1 MIDLPEAGRIVL
13 PCKIGEVPSAAMR
26 RGPGSIDG
34 GVLLKWTAPS
44 CFASHI
50 RCRAGEHY
58 QSLNVHQRK
67 IYKATMSDESIVL
80 ECRALNKSY
89 TEGPQ
94 VLQVLHDI
102 DLKVARGERI
112 AIVGSSGSG
121 KSTLLNLLGGLDTP
135 SSGAVYVQG
144 EAISALDEKRRSQ
157 LRNRT
162 LGFVYQFHHLLGEFS
177 ALENVAMPLL
187 IRGTAVAVAAKAA
200 QAMLER
206 VGLAARVQHK
216 PAELSGGER
225 QRVAIARA
233 LVAQPVCVL
242 LDEPTGN
249 LDRGTAETIHALMLG
264 LNREFETSFIV
275 VTHDPL
281 LAQRMDRVLH
291 LRDGALASL

>member
-1 MIDLPEAGRIVL
+1 MNSEKP
-13 PCKIGEVPSAAMR
+13 
-26 RGPGSIDG
+26 
-34 GVLLKWTAPS
+34 
-44 CFASHI
+44 
-50 RCRAGEHY
+50 
-58 QSLNVHQRK
+58 
-67 IYKATMSDESIVL
+67 IVL
-80 ECRALNKSY
+80 ECRDLRKAY
-89 TEGPQ
+89 AEGPQ
-94 VLQVLHDI
+94 VLQVLGGI
-102 DLKVARGERI
+102 NMQIRAGERI

-144 EAISALDEKRRSQ
+144 EPISALDEKQRSQ

-162 LGFVYQFHHLLGEFS
+162 LGFVYQFHHLLGEFT

-187 IRGTAVAVAAKAA
+187 IRGEKVAAASAA
-200 QAMLER
+200 ALAMLGR
-206 VGLAARVQHK
+206 VGLSKRVQHK

-249 LDRGTAETIHALMLG
+249 LDRNTAETIHQLMLE
-264 LNREFETSFIV
+264 LNRELDTCFIV

-281 LAQRMDRVLH
+281 LAERMDRVLH
-291 LRDGALASL
+291 LRDGLLDV

>member
-1 MIDLPEAGRIVL
+1 
-13 PCKIGEVPSAAMR
+13 
-26 RGPGSIDG
+26 
-34 GVLLKWTAPS
+34 
-44 CFASHI
+44 
-50 RCRAGEHY
+50 
-58 QSLNVHQRK
+58 
-67 IYKATMSDESIVL
+67 MSEEQIVL
-80 ECRALNKSY
+80 ECRDLNKSY

-94 VLQVLHDI
+94 ILQVLSGI
-102 DLKVARGERI
+102 NLCITRGERI

-135 SSGAVYVQG
+135 SSGSVHVQG
-144 EAISALDEKRRSQ
+144 AAISALDEKSRSQ

-187 IRGTAVAVAAKAA
+187 IRGNKVAVAEQAA
-200 QAMLER
+200 RAMLER
-206 VGLAARVQHK
+206 VGLGARLRHK

-249 LDRGTAETIHALMLG
+249 LDRTTAENIHNLMLE
-264 LNREFETSFIV
+264 LNREFNTCFVV

-281 LAQRMDRVLH
+281 LAQRMDRTLH
-291 LRDGALASL
+291 LRDGVLTAL